1 MTCLHRRSC
10 RGAAVLRVVSAQGG
24 CYEIPDWMTYP
35 AVSQWAVREVQRLPL
50 PALSAVRDLIAA
62 FLDDLSG
69 TQGGTANAARPEPSR
84 LGPLF
89 ASPPAV
95 RLRESAR
102 RAAQTTLAELIAAVP
117 RPGSFTSVAQLRRE
131 ITTYL
136 AERNE
141 NPKPYGW
148 TAKGEETLEKIHRAR
163 QALRRQEEQKSV
175 EC

>member
-1 MTCLHRRSC
+1 M
-10 RGAAVLRVVSAQGG
+10 LRVVSAQGG